1 MDNRKAMAQRTV
13 MCLYSVDVADEHA
26 GDYLPPRIE
35 VVRVA
40 VERGFAASDGG
51 MTLPDWDII

>member
-1 MDNRKAMAQRTV
+1 MAQRTV